1 MDPKGSN
8 LASTDLLEISELVS
22 GSYVTKSI
30 TGQEIIDSIP
40 VPPSGI
46 TIGTT
51 AITSGTVGR
60 VLFEGTGNVVQES
73 ANLFFDV
80 ATSFFGVGTSTT
92 AANTRMVINE
102 SFTAQSSIGL
112 RIKGNGS
119 STNIWKGRLV
129 AGGDT
134 VAFLMGEYK
143 SMAWLGGHNAA
154 LNAWAPLYINPD
166 GGEDLYL
173 GSRTLNVVTPIM
185 TLRNATGNVLINT
198 TTDAGYKLDVNGTA
212 RVVTKVVTPILEG
225 ASSGRVDL
233 KYGFG
238 TSTPSSN
245 ILSVGYGGEPAILIG
260 SGTTQNSSMIQMNST
275 TQGFLPPRMT
285 TTQKNAI
292 ATPSSGLELF
302 DLTTLTPSIYNGTN
316 WQDVLVPNSNGNVL
330 INTTTDA
337 GFKLDVN
344 GTARVV
350 GQATI
355 QTLTIG
361 LGAASV
367 ANNTALG
374 FQALNANTTGS
385 GNTATGYQSMLANTT
400 GVNNAAFGISAMSG
414 STTGNDNSA
423 LGYYALAGANTGSS
437 NTAIGNRSLIVNT
450 SGSYNTAV
458 GRSALNS
465 NTTGQLNTAVG
476 YFALRLNVIGQNN
489 VAVGDNALSA
499 STGDV
504 NTAVGTSALSATTTG
519 QFNTAIGAS
528 ALNANTTGS
537 GNTAVG
543 FSTQT
548 GNFNNSVI
556 LGWGATATASN
567 QFVIGTAARNAG
579 AVVTQVNTST
589 KYWEVVIN
597 GVTQKV
603 LLA

>member
-1 MDPKGSN
+1 MAGIKINDLPALGRD
-8 LASTDLLEISELVS
+8 LASTDLFEMSLAGGT
-22 GSYVTKSI
+22 GSRKI
-30 TGQEIIDSIP
+30 TGQEIINGIP
-40 VPPSGI
+40 LPPSGI

-60 VLFEGTGNVVQES
+60 VLFEGTGNVVSES
-73 ANLFFDV
+73 GNFTWDNPNQSLFIGGQISFGGNTDQIKASSNSGNFDFLSNLPMRFLRKTGPV
-80 ATSFFGVGTSTT
+80 ELMRIV
-92 AANTRMVINE
+92 
-102 SFTAQSSIGL
+102 SS
-112 RIKGNGS
+112 
-119 STNIWKGRLV
+119 
-129 AGGDT
+129 
-134 VAFLMGEYK
+134 
-143 SMAWLGGHNAA
+143 
-154 LNAWAPLYINPD
+154 
-166 GGEDLYL
+166 
-173 GSRTLNVVTPIM
+173 
-185 TLRNATGNVLINT
+185 TGNVLINT

-212 RVVTKVVTPILEG
+212 RVV
-225 ASSGRVDL
+225 
-233 KYGFG
+233 
-238 TSTPSSN
+238 
-245 ILSVGYGGEPAILIG
+245 
-260 SGTTQNSSMIQMNST
+260 
-275 TQGFLPPRMT
+275 
-285 TTQKNAI
+285 
-292 ATPSSGLELF
+292 
-302 DLTTLTPSIYNGTN
+302 
-316 WQDVLVPNSNGNVL
+316 
-330 INTTTDA
+330 
-337 GFKLDVN
+337 
-344 GTARVV
+344 

-361 LGAASV
+361 LGASSV

-414 STTGNDNSA
+414 STTGNDNAA
-423 LGYYALAGANTGSS
+423 LGYNALAGANTGSS

-465 NTTGQLNTAVG
+465 NTTGQFNTAVG
-476 YFALRLNVIGQNN
+476 YFALRLNVVGQNN
-489 VAVGDNALSA
+489 VAVGDNALSS

-504 NTAVGTSALSATTTG
+504 NTAVGTGALSATTTG

-528 ALNANTTGS
+528 SLNANTTGS

-543 FSTQT
+543 YSTQT

-579 AVVTQVNTST
+579 AVVTQVNAST